1 MRIMPLLQATCLSLM
16 LSACVAPLLL
26 MSPTS
31 QLMWAL
37 LKPLVGFDPNEVN
50 LFEQPLIK
58 DRMTAMLGPNYDN
71 TMQLLK
77 TANELQQ
84 EGPLF
89 YVVSRYAPVPD
100 IAKQAGMVWNAD
112 TNQLS
117 VMLQKSDG
125 ATQVFGENLTAATPS
140 WPSAMQGWQSQATA
154 LGDVGKV
161 LTGSSG
167 SLLGNVVGAMQ
178 QGATQ
183 AVTNSAKQA
192 VGGATN
198 AVQQQAN
205 KALTDATT
213 QAVSSATGTVQQ
225 QVSKSATSP
234 LQQANQ
240 AVTDSA
246 KQAMSGTTNAVQKQ
260 ASKTL
265 TDTATQA
272 MSGTTNA
279 VQQQANK
286 ALTDTATQ
294 AVSGATNT
302 VQQQASKALTD
313 TATQAVSSTT
323 NTVQLQAS
331 KSATSTLQQANQSV
345 TDSAKPAVSAATT
358 TQQQASKALTEA
370 AKPTA
375 GAASAAP
382 ADKGTTQQ
390 SEQARADAEAELE
403 KLLN

>member
-178 QGATQ
+178 QSATQ

-279 VQQQANK
+279 VQQQASK
-286 ALTDTATQ
+286 ALTDATTQAVSSATNTVQQQASKSATSPLRQANQSVTDSARQ

-302 VQQQASKALTD
+302 VQQQASQALSE
-313 TATQAVSSTT
+313 A
-323 NTVQLQAS
+323 
-331 KSATSTLQQANQSV
+331 
-345 TDSAKPAVSAATT
+345 AKPAV
-358 TQQQASKALTEA
+358 
-370 AKPTA
+370 

>member
-178 QGATQ
+178 QSATQ
-183 AVTNSAKQA
+183 TVTNSAKQA

-225 QVSKSATSP
+225 QVSKSATST

-246 KQAMSGTTNAVQKQ
+246 KLAVNGATATVQQQ

-265 TDTATQA
+265 TDAATQA
-272 MSGTTNA
+272 VSSATNT
-279 VQQQANK
+279 VQQQVSKSATSPLQQANQSV
-286 ALTDTATQ
+286 TDSAKQ

-302 VQQQASKALTD
+302 VQQQASKALTG
-313 TATQAVSSTT
+313 A
-323 NTVQLQAS
+323 
-331 KSATSTLQQANQSV
+331 
-345 TDSAKPAVSAATT
+345 AKPAV
-358 TQQQASKALTEA
+358 
-370 AKPTA
+370 

>member
-117 VMLQKSDG
+117 VMLQKNDG

-183 AVTNSAKQA
+183 TVTNSAKQA

-198 AVQQQAN
+198 AMQQQAN

-272 MSGTTNA
+272 
-279 VQQQANK
+279 
-286 ALTDTATQ
+286 
-294 AVSGATNT
+294 VSGATNT
-302 VQQQASKALTD
+302 VQQQASQALTE
-313 TATQAVSSTT
+313 V
-323 NTVQLQAS
+323 
-331 KSATSTLQQANQSV
+331 
-345 TDSAKPAVSAATT
+345 AKPAASAATT
-358 TQQQASKALTEA
+358 TQQQASKALTGA
-370 AKPTA
+370 AKPAA
-375 GAASAAP
+375 GAASAAQ